1 MKRAILDAL
10 AARYEA
16 QIAEADATVKIFL
29 ENSVGI
35 GEHPQHIDEVDKQ
48 FEKIAAAEEKL
59 KVLEDFSRTTRR
71 RVMDDMTIVSKTQ
84 KLLKERLQNIGDSI
98 LAGGVDN
105 MEKYKYLIGQA
116 HAIQL
121 TLQDISNLLKPKEQ
135 QDEQGNVIDIGEGS
149 TKN

>member
-1 MKRAILDAL
+1 M
-10 AARYEA
+10 
-16 QIAEADATVKIFL
+16 
-29 ENSVGI
+29 
-35 GEHPQHIDEVDKQ
+35 DE
-48 FEKIAAAEEKL
+48 INL
-59 KVLEDFSRTTRR
+59 
-71 RVMDDMTIVSKTQ
+71 ISKTQ
-84 KLLKERLQNIGDSI
+84 RSLQDRLQQIGDAI
-98 LAGGVDN
+98 LTGGVDN

>member
-1 MKRAILDAL
+1 
-10 AARYEA
+10 
-16 QIAEADATVKIFL
+16 
-29 ENSVGI
+29 
-35 GEHPQHIDEVDKQ
+35 
-48 FEKIAAAEEKL
+48 
-59 KVLEDFSRTTRR
+59 
-71 RVMDDMTIVSKTQ
+71 MDDMTIVSKTQ

-98 LAGGVDN
+98 LTGGVDN

>member
-1 MKRAILDAL
+1 
-10 AARYEA
+10 
-16 QIAEADATVKIFL
+16 
-29 ENSVGI
+29 
-35 GEHPQHIDEVDKQ
+35 
-48 FEKIAAAEEKL
+48 
-59 KVLEDFSRTTRR
+59 
-71 RVMDDMTIVSKTQ
+71 MDDMTIVSKTQ

-135 QDEQGNVIDIGEGS
+135 KDEQGNVIDIGEGKGN